1 VAPRF
6 QPIVIDPDEVLERL
20 DQIEVGQE
28 DLEDPVRRELL
39 DKVFQAA
46 EDARSHAELAL
57 RLVGREQLTR

>member
-20 DQIEVGQE
+20 DRIEVGQE

-39 DKVFQAA
+39 DKVSEAA
-46 EDARSHAELAL
+46 EDACSHAKLAL
-57 RLVGREQLTR
+57 RLVGRAPRAR

>member
-46 EDARSHAELAL
+46 EDARGHAELAL